1 MYFIFVDFQVKVQG
15 QNEDMLAAACQQFLG
30 MELDQIDHVAQV

>member
-1 MYFIFVDFQVKVQG
+1 MNMFCLSFQVKVQG